1 MSNVWSSLVTS
12 EMVSKLDEREIARLT
27 QDLDDAV
34 MEICKIYEIE
44 GK

>member
-1 MSNVWSSLVTS
+1 MNKVGSSLVTS
-12 EMVSKLDEREIARLT
+12 EMVSNLDEREIARLT

-44 GK
+44 GN

>member
-1 MSNVWSSLVTS
+1 MNTVWTSLVTS
-12 EMVSKLDEREIARLT
+12 EMVNKLDEREIARLT

-44 GK
+44 GN